1 MASATCA
8 KCLRHAEEQN
18 AQSSCRFQ
26 HNCKFFAAGK
36 CKNRHVLICIN
47 FPQGK
52 CTRGDSCHFLHN
64 VCTHAAASAPPPAA
78 PPAALDGAAAAAADK
93 IPILNAAAPVFV
105 SEKDL
110 IIAEQADTIDALQYE
125 IDRLRIRMKVME
137 FVVMENA
144 HMTNEVLNTKV
155 EEILAE
161 MDAMPELEE
170 A

>member
-1 MASATCA
+1 
-8 KCLRHAEEQN
+8 
-18 AQSSCRFQ
+18 
-26 HNCKFFAAGK
+26 
-36 CKNRHVLICIN
+36 
-47 FPQGK
+47 
-52 CTRGDSCHFLHN
+52 
-64 VCTHAAASAPPPAA
+64 
-78 PPAALDGAAAAAADK
+78 
-93 IPILNAAAPVFV
+93 LNAAAPVFV